1 MNDWDLNPEK
11 YLVDDQGN
19 FVLKLDGTP
28 KKKAGRAKGSKG
40 RGYNY
45 HSTTKAKIESK
56 GIDYIMCDAFEQLS
70 YDKELVDTT
79 NYYNHQTTHEFL
91 VKVVEMYLKL
101 DQHFQKVEQN
111 TQTQRDTN

>member
-40 RGYNY
+40 KGYNY

-56 GIDYIMCDAFEQLS
+56 RAIKKQEKRLKTAQSKIES
-70 YDKELVDTT
+70 YKNSINKNKTT
-79 NYYNHQTTHEFL
+79 LRNLAPLLNILLFDLYQN
-91 VKVVEMYLKL
+91 KV
-101 DQHFQKVEQN
+101 F
-111 TQTQRDTN
+111 